1 VTGAPDGCVTPL
13 VGLCFAACSLR
24 RLLYVQQLRDVEQ
37 RLSNAYKLIEEL
49 NEKLRHSGE
58 SSGRGSIAQLLQVK
72 RLHIVMAA
80 NT

>member
-1 VTGAPDGCVTPL
+1 MVA
-13 VGLCFAACSLR
+13 LR
-24 RLLYVQQLRDVEQ
+24 LWLGVALLHVVYVLYVQQLRDVEQ